1 MQAILGNFPF
11 VFVLDTCYSASG
23 CGAQS
28 LSRVRICSPMDCS
41 PSGSFIH
48 GIFQARILE
57 WGAITF
63 SAGSQSSDSQVANR
77 EIQPRWYTL

>member
-1 MQAILGNFPF
+1 MQAILRNFPF

-23 CGAQS
+23 CGAPS

-41 PSGSFIH
+41 PSGSSIH

-57 WGAITF
+57 WGAI
-63 SAGSQSSDSQVANR
+63 SYSRGSS
-77 EIQPRWYTL
+77 